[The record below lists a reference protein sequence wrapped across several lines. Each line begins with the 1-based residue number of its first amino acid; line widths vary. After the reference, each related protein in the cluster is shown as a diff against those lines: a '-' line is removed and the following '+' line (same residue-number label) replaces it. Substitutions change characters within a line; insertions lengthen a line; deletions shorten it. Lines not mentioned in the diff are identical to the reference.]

1 VENDLEKFMEEIG
14 VIVPLSFLEEVEDK
28 PQPRVFEFNMPELD
42 ENGEPPW

>member
-1 VENDLEKFMEEIG
+1 MENELETCMEEIG
-14 VIVPLSFLEEVEDK
+14 GIVPRSFLEEVEDK